1 MKRLVFTDQAEAD
14 LEAIGDYIALDN
26 PFRAVTF
33 IQELRRDCVELRTMP
48 ERYPLFERHRSRGI
62 RRRVHGNYLIFY
74 RVGEILHIL
83 HGAMDPWGRLVPR
96 QLKPAPSIRDGATST
111 IVVLPSRLALS
122 RSHSGSTDGNASA
135 PTDKSDGSR

>member
-14 LEAIGDYIALDN
+14 LEAISDYIALDS

-74 RVGEILHIL
+74 RVGAETVEILHIL
-83 HGAMDPWGRLVPR
+83 RGAMDL
-96 QLKPAPSIRDGATST
+96 GAD
-111 IVVLPSRLALS
+111 LFL
-122 RSHSGSTDGNASA
+122 DN
-135 PTDKSDGSR
+135 

>member
-14 LEAIGDYIALDN
+14 LEAISDYIALDS

-74 RVGEILHIL
+74 RVGAETVEILHIL
-83 HGAMDPWGRLVPR
+83 HGAIDL
-96 QLKPAPSIRDGATST
+96 GAD
-111 IVVLPSRLALS
+111 LFL
-122 RSHSGSTDGNASA
+122 DN
-135 PTDKSDGSR
+135 